1 MMRRAG
7 GALVVVVGLMACKGA
22 ASTSAGAG
30 TSASMTSASATTTAS
45 VASVLGGTSCGAVGG
60 VECATFDR
68 AEDAFLAVLKE
79 DPAVLAIGEAHAQRG
94 ATVASSAK
102 RFADTLLPLL
112 AGRASDLLVELMM
125 PPTGCV
131 KQAEAMRSAQKP
143 VTTQQAAGNQNEY
156 LAMGEA
162 ARKLG
167 IVPDLLRPSCQD
179 LAAVEDA
186 GADAIDVSLATIA
199 RLTTAQAEKMIDRDR
214 ANVAG
219 SSRRPERSE
228 GPVANENA
236 KKMVVTYG
244 GALHNDTAPPPERAG
259 WAFGPAL
266 SKYVGGR
273 YVELDLYVPEF
284 IEDTDTWRA
293 LPFYAA
299 YQKAKS
305 AGKPTLF
312 RVASKSYVLVFAPS
326 TPAPR

>member
-1 MMRRAG
+1 MMRRVA
-7 GALVVVVGLMACKGA
+7 AVLAVAASAMACKGA
-22 ASTSAGAG
+22 ASTSAPTTAG
-30 TSASMTSASATTTAS
+30 QSPSATASASTAAPSA
-45 VASVLGGTSCGAVGG
+45 LGGTSCGAEGG
-60 VECATFDR
+60 IECATFDR
-68 AEDAFLAVLKE
+68 VEDAFLAVLKE

-131 KQAEAMRSAQKP
+131 TQAEAMRSAQKP

-214 ANVAG
+214 ATVAD
-219 SSRRPERSE
+219 SE
-228 GPVANENA
+228 
-236 KKMVVTYG
+236 KMVVTYG
-244 GALHNDTAPPPERAG
+244 GALHNDTAPPPERAR

-266 SKYVGGR
+266 SQYVGGR

-284 IEDTDTWRA
+284 IEATDTWRA

-312 RVASKSYVLVFAPS
+312 RVGTKSYVLVFAPS
-326 TPAPR
+326 APAPR

>member
-1 MMRRAG
+1 MMRRAAG
-7 GALVVVVGLMACKGA
+7 VLAVAAAAMACKGA
-22 ASTSAGAG
+22 AST
-30 TSASMTSASATTTAS
+30 TSASTSASPNATATPTTSASTSTAS
-45 VASVLGGTSCGAVGG
+45 ALGGTSCGADGG
-60 VECATFDR
+60 VECATFER
-68 AEDAFLAVLKE
+68 VEDAFLAVLKE

-125 PPTGCV
+125 PPTGCA

-143 VTTQQAAGNQNEY
+143 VTTRQAAGNQNEY

-214 ANVAG
+214 ATVAD
-219 SSRRPERSE
+219 S
-228 GPVANENA
+228 
-236 KKMVVTYG
+236 KKIVVTYG
-244 GALHNDTAPPPERAG
+244 GALHNDTAPPPERAR

-284 IEDTDTWRA
+284 IEATDTWRA

-312 RVASKSYVLVFAPS
+312 RVGPRSYVLVFAPS
-326 TPAPR
+326 APAPTPR